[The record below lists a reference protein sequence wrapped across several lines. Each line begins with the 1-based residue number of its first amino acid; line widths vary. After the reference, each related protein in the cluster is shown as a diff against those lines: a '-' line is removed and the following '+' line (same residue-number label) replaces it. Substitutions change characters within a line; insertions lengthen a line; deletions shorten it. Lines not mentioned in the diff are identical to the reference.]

1 MTAAWRPR
9 RSDILIFRRIA
20 SGAFGGSNSVSDKN
34 PIHGWNTGVDHDG
47 VHVCSFLWVA
57 HSGKIHGSRIHA
69 TLIGLKNHSDQPTI
83 WQSKKGTSN
92 YPPVWDGRG
101 KKLLAKKKT
110 PQLSSV
116 GCTNAEGPWWATKN
130 TRILIFHCI
139 INIFCVYIYYIYTYW
154 LFSRDHYNRLFK
166 SSFFGHI
173 SVLLLHVRVISHPSK
188 KTQLCRIH
196 GAPW

>member
-47 VHVCSFLWVA
+47 VHMCSFLWVA

-69 TLIGLKNHSDQPTI
+69 TLIGLKKPQRPTNHLAVQERHLKLSTSVG
-83 WQSKKGTSN
+83 WARKKTPG
-92 YPPVWDGRG
+92 
-101 KKLLAKKKT
+101 KKKT

-139 INIFCVYIYYIYTYW
+139 INIFCVYI
-154 LFSRDHYNRLFK
+154 
-166 SSFFGHI
+166 
-173 SVLLLHVRVISHPSK
+173 
-188 KTQLCRIH
+188 
-196 GAPW
+196 